1 MPGSKL
7 HVSSFATCLQCQV
20 FASPGKKG
28 EEAQAHIPE
37 QRPVIE
43 PKLLGKRAQQQ
54 ASEKQRSREKNK
66 CKTNAIRRG
75 GYPVRCTI
83 VLMLSFRLCEKRKDK
98 TTKTTTTDDSVRKL
112 EPIPNNRNSFLI
124 LLKTWPETSLFL
136 SYVIL

>member
-28 EEAQAHIPE
+28 EGAQAHIPE

-83 VLMLSFRLCEKRKDK
+83 VLMLLFRLCEKRKDK
-98 TTKTTTTDDSVRKL
+98 TTTADDSVRKM

-124 LLKTWPETSLFL
+124 LLKTWPGTSPFL

>member
-28 EEAQAHIPE
+28 EGAQAHIPE

-83 VLMLSFRLCEKRKDK
+83 VLMLLFRLCEKRKDK
-98 TTKTTTTDDSVRKL
+98 TTKTTTADDSVRKM

-124 LLKTWPETSLFL
+124 LLKTWPGTSPFLF
-136 SYVIL
+136 YVIL